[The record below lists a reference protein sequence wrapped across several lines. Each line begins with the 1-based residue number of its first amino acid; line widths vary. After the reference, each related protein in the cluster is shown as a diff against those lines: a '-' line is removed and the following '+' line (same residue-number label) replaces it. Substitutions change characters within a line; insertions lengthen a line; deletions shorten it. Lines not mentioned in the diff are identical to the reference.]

1 MNRTNITFGEIPNL
15 QVIGDGINPALWG
28 ISGQGSTNVL
38 RMIDSLIRND
48 NITMRTINR
57 ESQNNG
63 LTPVSEEFLT
73 NLEEFEISGVGEGEG
88 EEEEEDLT
96 SKECSICL
104 ESFKIGDK
112 CIRLPCKDNHH
123 VFHAGNDSC
132 SGITKW
138 FETKNTCPLCRE
150 EFPTNVNHQ
159 IHAEPEPETPAESGS
174 ILPPSLI
181 PSIVTALSPAQIAG
195 IRHSNSD
202 NIIPATN
209 DNHII
214 DDNIIGEQ
222 ILSTVDNYLRELSS
236 DIIRSSLNITDSEDS
251 DSDLQRAI
259 ELSLSDINEE

>member
-28 ISGQGSTNVL
+28 HSSQGSTNVL

-48 NITMRTINR
+48 NILMRTINS
-57 ESQNNG
+57 ESQNDG
-63 LTPVSEEFLT
+63 LTPVSEEYLT
-73 NLEEFEISGVGEGEG
+73 NLEEFEISEVGEGEG
-88 EEEEEDLT
+88 EDLT

-138 FETKNTCPLCRE
+138 FKTKNTCPLCRE

-174 ILPPSLI
+174 ILHPSLI
-181 PSIVTALSPAQIAG
+181 PSIVTALSPAQIAR

-209 DNHII
+209 DTHII
-214 DDNIIGEQ
+214 NDNIIGEQ

-236 DIIRSSLNITDSEDS
+236 DIIRSSLNTTESEDS

>member
-1 MNRTNITFGEIPNL
+1 
-15 QVIGDGINPALWG
+15 
-28 ISGQGSTNVL
+28 
-38 RMIDSLIRND
+38 MIDSLIRND
-48 NITMRTINR
+48 DILGRTINS
-57 ESQNNG
+57 ESHNDG

-73 NLEEFEISGVGEGEG
+73 NLEEFEISEVREGEG
-88 EEEEEDLT
+88 EDLT

-181 PSIVTALSPAQIAG
+181 PSIVTSLSPAQIAG
-195 IRHSNSD
+195 IHHSNID
-202 NIIPATN
+202 NIIPDTN
-209 DNHII
+209 DTTDNHII
-214 DDNIIGEQ
+214 GDNVIGEQ
-222 ILSTVDNYLRELSS
+222 ILSAVDNYLRELSG
-236 DIIRSSLNITDSEDS
+236 DIIRRSLNITDSEDS

>member
-1 MNRTNITFGEIPNL
+1 MDRMNVTFGEIPNL
-15 QVIGDGINPALWG
+15 QVMGRGLNPALWDLS
-28 ISGQGSTNVL
+28 SGQGSTNVL

-48 NITMRTINR
+48 DILGRTINS
-57 ESQNNG
+57 ESHNDG

-73 NLEEFEISGVGEGEG
+73 NLEEFEISEVREGEG
-88 EEEEEDLT
+88 EDLT

-181 PSIVTALSPAQIAG
+181 PSIVTTLSPAQIAG
-195 IRHSNSD
+195 IHHSNID
-202 NIIPATN
+202 NIIPDTN
-209 DNHII
+209 DNH
-214 DDNIIGEQ
+214 IIGEQ

-236 DIIRSSLNITDSEDS
+236 DIIRSSLNTTDSEDS

>member
-1 MNRTNITFGEIPNL
+1 MNVTFGEIPNL
-15 QVIGDGINPALWG
+15 QVMGRGLNPALWNLS
-28 ISGQGSTNVL
+28 SGQGSTNVL
-38 RMIDSLIRND
+38 RMIDSLIRNED
-48 NITMRTINR
+48 ILRRTINS
-57 ESQNNG
+57 ESQNDG

-73 NLEEFEISGVGEGEG
+73 NLEEFEISEVREGEG
-88 EEEEEDLT
+88 EDLT

-181 PSIVTALSPAQIAG
+181 PSIVTTLSPAQIAG
-195 IRHSNSD
+195 IHHSNID
-202 NIIPATN
+202 NIIPDTN
-209 DNHII
+209 DNH
-214 DDNIIGEQ
+214 IIGEQ

-236 DIIRSSLNITDSEDS
+236 DIIRSSLNTTDSEDS

-259 ELSLSDINEE
+259 ELSLSDIS

>member
-1 MNRTNITFGEIPNL
+1 MDRMNVTFGEIPNL
-15 QVIGDGINPALWG
+15 QVMGRGLNPALWNLS
-28 ISGQGSTNVL
+28 SGQGSTNVL
-38 RMIDSLIRND
+38 RMIDSLIRNED
-48 NITMRTINR
+48 ILRRTINS
-57 ESQNNG
+57 ESQNDG

-73 NLEEFEISGVGEGEG
+73 NLEEFEISEVGEGEG
-88 EEEEEDLT
+88 EGEGEDLT

-181 PSIVTALSPAQIAG
+181 PSIVTTLSPAQIAG
-195 IRHSNSD
+195 IHHSNID
-202 NIIPATN
+202 NIIPDTN
-209 DNHII
+209 DNH
-214 DDNIIGEQ
+214 IIGEQ

-236 DIIRSSLNITDSEDS
+236 DIIRSSLNTTDSEDS

>member
-1 MNRTNITFGEIPNL
+1 MDRMNVTFGEIPNL
-15 QVIGDGINPALWG
+15 QVMGRGLNPALWDLS
-28 ISGQGSTNVL
+28 SGQGSVNVL
-38 RMIDSLIRND
+38 RMIDSLIRNED
-48 NITMRTINR
+48 ILGRTINS
-57 ESQNNG
+57 ESQNDG

-73 NLEEFEISGVGEGEG
+73 NLEEFEISEVREGEG
-88 EEEEEDLT
+88 EDLT

-181 PSIVTALSPAQIAG
+181 PSIVTSLSPAQIAG
-195 IRHSNSD
+195 IHHSNID
-202 NIIPATN
+202 NIIPDTN
-209 DNHII
+209 DNH
-214 DDNIIGEQ
+214 IIGEQ

-236 DIIRSSLNITDSEDS
+236 DIIRSSLNTTDSEDS

>member
-1 MNRTNITFGEIPNL
+1 MDRMNVTFGEIPNL
-15 QVIGDGINPALWG
+15 QVMGRGLNPALWNLS
-28 ISGQGSTNVL
+28 SGQGSTNVL
-38 RMIDSLIRND
+38 RMIDSLIRNED
-48 NITMRTINR
+48 ILRRTINS
-57 ESQNNG
+57 ESQNDG

-73 NLEEFEISGVGEGEG
+73 NLEEFEISEVREGEG
-88 EEEEEDLT
+88 EDLT

-181 PSIVTALSPAQIAG
+181 PSIVTTLSPAQIAG
-195 IRHSNSD
+195 IHHSNID
-202 NIIPATN
+202 NIIPDTN
-209 DNHII
+209 DNH
-214 DDNIIGEQ
+214 IIGEQ

-236 DIIRSSLNITDSEDS
+236 DIIRSSLNTTDSEDS

>member
-1 MNRTNITFGEIPNL
+1 MDRMNVTFGEIPNL
-15 QVIGDGINPALWG
+15 QVMGRGLNPALWNLS
-28 ISGQGSTNVL
+28 SGQGSTNVL
-38 RMIDSLIRND
+38 RMIDSLIRNED
-48 NITMRTINR
+48 ILRRTINS
-57 ESQNNG
+57 ESQNDG

-73 NLEEFEISGVGEGEG
+73 NLEEFEISEVREGEG
-88 EEEEEDLT
+88 EDLT

-181 PSIVTALSPAQIAG
+181 PSIVTTLSPAQIAG
-195 IRHSNSD
+195 IHHSNID
-202 NIIPATN
+202 NIIPDTN
-209 DNHII
+209 DNH
-214 DDNIIGEQ
+214 IIGEQ

-236 DIIRSSLNITDSEDS
+236 DIIRSSLNTTDSEDS

-259 ELSLSDINEE
+259 ELSLSDIS

>member
-1 MNRTNITFGEIPNL
+1 MDRMNVTFGEIPNL
-15 QVIGDGINPALWG
+15 QVMGRGLNPALWDL
-28 ISGQGSTNVL
+28 SSSQGSVNVL

-48 NITMRTINR
+48 DITMRPINS

-63 LTPVSEEFLT
+63 LTPVSEEFLA
-73 NLEEFEISGVGEGEG
+73 NLEEFEISEVGERDREG
-88 EEEEEDLT
+88 EDLT

-104 ESFKIGDK
+104 EPFKIGDK

-181 PSIVTALSPAQIAG
+181 PSIVTSLSPAQIAG
-195 IRHSNSD
+195 IHHSNID
-202 NIIPATN
+202 NIIPDTT

-214 DDNIIGEQ
+214 GDNVIGEQ
-222 ILSTVDNYLRELSS
+222 ILSTVDNYLRELSG
-236 DIIRSSLNITDSEDS
+236 DIIRRSLNITDSEDS

>member
-28 ISGQGSTNVL
+28 HSSQGSTNVL

-48 NITMRTINR
+48 NILMRTINS
-57 ESQNNG
+57 ESQNDG
-63 LTPVSEEFLT
+63 LTPVSEEYLT
-73 NLEEFEISGVGEGEG
+73 NLEEFEISEVGEGEG
-88 EEEEEDLT
+88 EDLT

-104 ESFKIGDK
+104 ESFKIGDR

-123 VFHAGNDSC
+123 VFHAGNETC

-138 FETKNTCPLCRE
+138 FETKNTCPLCRQ

-174 ILPPSLI
+174 ILHPSLI

-195 IRHSNSD
+195 IRHSNID
-202 NIIPATN
+202 NIIPDTN
-209 DNHII
+209 DTHII
-214 DDNIIGEQ
+214 NDNIIGEQ

-236 DIIRSSLNITDSEDS
+236 DIIRSSLNTTESEDS

>member
-1 MNRTNITFGEIPNL
+1 MDRMNVTFGEIPNL
-15 QVIGDGINPALWG
+15 QVMGRGLNPALWDLS
-28 ISGQGSTNVL
+28 SGQGSTNVL
-38 RMIDSLIRND
+38 RMIDSLIRNED
-48 NITMRTINR
+48 ILRRTINS
-57 ESQNNG
+57 ESQNDG

-73 NLEEFEISGVGEGEG
+73 NLEEFEISEVGEGEG
-88 EEEEEDLT
+88 EGEGEDLT

-181 PSIVTALSPAQIAG
+181 PSIVTTLSPAQIAG
-195 IRHSNSD
+195 IHHSNID
-202 NIIPATN
+202 NIIPDTN
-209 DNHII
+209 DNH
-214 DDNIIGEQ
+214 IIGEQ

-236 DIIRSSLNITDSEDS
+236 DIIRSSLNTTDSEDS

-259 ELSLSDINEE
+259 ELSLSDIS

>member
-1 MNRTNITFGEIPNL
+1 MDRMNVTFGEIPNL
-15 QVIGDGINPALWG
+15 QVMGRGLNPALWDLS
-28 ISGQGSTNVL
+28 SGQGSTNVL

-48 NITMRTINR
+48 DILSRTINS
-57 ESQNNG
+57 ESQNDG

-73 NLEEFEISGVGEGEG
+73 NLEEFEVTEFSGEG
-88 EEEEEDLT
+88 EDLT

-112 CIRLPCKDNHH
+112 CIRLPCKDNQH

-132 SGITKW
+132 SGITTW

-181 PSIVTALSPAQIAG
+181 PSIVTTLSPAQIAG
-195 IRHSNSD
+195 IHHSNID
-202 NIIPATN
+202 NIIPDTN
-209 DNHII
+209 DTTDNHII
-214 DDNIIGEQ
+214 GDNVIGEQ

>member
-1 MNRTNITFGEIPNL
+1 MDRMNVTFGEIPNL
-15 QVIGDGINPALWG
+15 QVMGRGLNPALWDLS
-28 ISGQGSTNVL
+28 SGQGSTNVL

-48 NITMRTINR
+48 DILGRTINS
-57 ESQNNG
+57 ESQNDG
-63 LTPVSEEFLT
+63 LTPVSEEFLA
-73 NLEEFEISGVGEGEG
+73 NLEEFEISESSS
-88 EEEEEDLT
+88 EDLT

-123 VFHAGNDSC
+123 VFHSGNDSC

-181 PSIVTALSPAQIAG
+181 PSIVTTLSPAQIAG
-195 IRHSNSD
+195 IHHSNID
-202 NIIPATN
+202 NIIPDTN

-214 DDNIIGEQ
+214 DDNVIGEQ
-222 ILSTVDNYLRELSS
+222 ILSTVDNYLRELSG
-236 DIIRSSLNITDSEDS
+236 DIIRRSLNITDSEDS

>member
-1 MNRTNITFGEIPNL
+1 MDRMNVTFGEIPNL
-15 QVIGDGINPALWG
+15 QVMGRGLNPALWNLS
-28 ISGQGSTNVL
+28 SGQGSTNVL
-38 RMIDSLIRND
+38 RMIDSLIRNED
-48 NITMRTINR
+48 ILRRTINS
-57 ESQNNG
+57 ESQNDG

-73 NLEEFEISGVGEGEG
+73 NLEEFEIIEFSGEG
-88 EEEEEDLT
+88 EDLT

-112 CIRLPCKDNHH
+112 CIRLPCKDNQH

-159 IHAEPEPETPAESGS
+159 IHAEPEPETPEESGS
-174 ILPPSLI
+174 ILHPSLI

-195 IRHSNSD
+195 IRHSNID
-202 NIIPATN
+202 NIIPDTTDTT

-222 ILSTVDNYLRELSS
+222 ILSAVDNYLRELSD

>member
-1 MNRTNITFGEIPNL
+1 MDRINVTFGEIPNL
-15 QVIGDGINPALWG
+15 QIMGRGLNPAGIWG
-28 ISGQGSTNVL
+28 ISSQGSTNVL

-48 NITMRTINR
+48 DILGRTINS
-57 ESQNNG
+57 ESQNDG

-73 NLEEFEISGVGEGEG
+73 NLEEFEISEVGEGEG
-88 EEEEEDLT
+88 EDLT

-174 ILPPSLI
+174 ILHPSLI

-195 IRHSNSD
+195 IRHSNID
-202 NIIPATN
+202 NIIPDTTDTT

-222 ILSTVDNYLRELSS
+222 ILSAVDNYLRELSD

>member
-1 MNRTNITFGEIPNL
+1 M
-15 QVIGDGINPALWG
+15 
-28 ISGQGSTNVL
+28 
-38 RMIDSLIRND
+38 
-48 NITMRTINR
+48 
-57 ESQNNG
+57 
-63 LTPVSEEFLT
+63 
-73 NLEEFEISGVGEGEG
+73 
-88 EEEEEDLT
+88 
-96 SKECSICL
+96 
-104 ESFKIGDK
+104 
-112 CIRLPCKDNHH
+112 
-123 VFHAGNDSC
+123 
-132 SGITKW
+132 
-138 FETKNTCPLCRE
+138 
-150 EFPTNVNHQ
+150 
-159 IHAEPEPETPAESGS
+159 
-174 ILPPSLI
+174 I